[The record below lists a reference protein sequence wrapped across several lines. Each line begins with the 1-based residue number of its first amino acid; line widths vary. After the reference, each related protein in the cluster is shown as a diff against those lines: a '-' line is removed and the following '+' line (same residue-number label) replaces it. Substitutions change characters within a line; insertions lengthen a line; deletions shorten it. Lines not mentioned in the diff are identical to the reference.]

1 MSETKHISKTFS
13 KYFDVNDTYVRVNV
27 LMLRNFGAVI
37 PL

>member
-1 MSETKHISKTFS
+1 MSETKHISNSFS
-13 KYFDVNDTYVRVNV
+13 KYFDVNDTYVMVNV